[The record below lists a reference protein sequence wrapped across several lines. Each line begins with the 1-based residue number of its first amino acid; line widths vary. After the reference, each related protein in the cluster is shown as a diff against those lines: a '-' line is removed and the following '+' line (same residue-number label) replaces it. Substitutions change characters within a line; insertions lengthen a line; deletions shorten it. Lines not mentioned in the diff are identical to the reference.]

1 MSIILVI
8 ALVIILLLLAWALFG
23 SGGGRTDAAEK
34 KPLPEND
41 EPERVLRRRASD
53 RAIEKEFPEE
63 PEPAGPGRESPVE
76 AQEQSG
82 TLNLP
87 FSANEIIP
95 ESSRFRLYKRTLINS
110 EVYARK
116 GDIETAISLFR
127 GVRDRILD
135 SSVREKIDANIEYL
149 NRFRQRRDD
158 DIKKK
163 IESRLSEQQ
172 QGGELRLKI
181 DGPVP
186 STINIGLPEKGIN
199 SDEIIDKISN
209 QISKELNTIK
219 GDVDRLKS
227 KPEDK
232 FDLDDYAEFASLQH
246 ELKLLKEKFSELN
259 EDREKALNELSRLR
273 ELKEQQVAR
282 DEERGQSELLNHIR
296 SEMEKLNSLKSSLD
310 NLHSR
315 FDEMAELRIP
325 EARREPAV
333 IEARYEAPIPVHFDP
348 KPVLEI
354 LEKLNQKMPEPEKE
368 KLPPAPEPAADEI
381 TEEQFTEDELKQLEE
396 PESSEDIPEFEE
408 PGPADDLT
416 LDEIEGFEEEI
427 TPEEEARQREEEL
440 FPEPE
445 IFPAPEP
452 AADEVTEEQFTEDEL
467 KQLEEPESTE
477 DIPEFG
483 EPEPADDLTL
493 DEIEGFEE
501 EVTPEEEARHEEEL
515 FPEPEEDVPPTP
527 PAEETGLKKEPE
539 EDTVIPEEL
548 LQKEKEK
555 EIERY
560 TEGEEDANDFDLIS
574 EYGKTKDDST
584 LTDEDIF
591 EKILKDDQKKT
602 DDSQFEILGDR
613 QNEEPEYSFDDS
625 RLDEKKKNDLD
636 FYKKFI
642 KPDRIKKR
650 ELPILRVSY
659 DFKKLPDEF
668 SLSREKN
675 ILEYSFYKYKP
686 MLQKADEFIKHRQV
700 RDAINYYKVV
710 ADQNIPVEFK
720 AMIRK
725 NIRDLT
731 EYLEKYLSSE

>member
-1 MSIILVI
+1 
-8 ALVIILLLLAWALFG
+8 
-23 SGGGRTDAAEK
+23 
-34 KPLPEND
+34 
-41 EPERVLRRRASD
+41 
-53 RAIEKEFPEE
+53 
-63 PEPAGPGRESPVE
+63 
-76 AQEQSG
+76 
-82 TLNLP
+82 
-87 FSANEIIP
+87 
-95 ESSRFRLYKRTLINS
+95 
-110 EVYARK
+110 
-116 GDIETAISLFR
+116 
-127 GVRDRILD
+127 
-135 SSVREKIDANIEYL
+135 
-149 NRFRQRRDD
+149 
-158 DIKKK
+158 
-163 IESRLSEQQ
+163 
-172 QGGELRLKI
+172 
-181 DGPVP
+181 
-186 STINIGLPEKGIN
+186 
-199 SDEIIDKISN
+199 
-209 QISKELNTIK
+209 
-219 GDVDRLKS
+219 
-227 KPEDK
+227 
-232 FDLDDYAEFASLQH
+232 
-246 ELKLLKEKFSELN
+246 LKEKFSELN

-493 DEIEGFEE
+493 NEIEGFEE

-515 FPEPEEDVPPTP
+515 FPEPEEDAPPTP